1 MTTARE
7 LFTNARTTQ
16 LGDPDGVTWPNAAL
30 IVAYNQAMRLLI
42 LKRPDASAKIQ
53 TLTLKKGS
61 RQFIPD
67 DGVCL
72 LRVVRNIKPD
82 DSIGDAIRP
91 VSMAALDSMYPGWHN
106 AKAAVVEEFCSD
118 PRSPKHFYVYP
129 APATDDVVRIDVEY
143 AAMPPDLTSAT
154 LDDELPFDSVY
165 DQPLIE
171 FMLYKLLSGDNAQ
184 GQSSGVH
191 LKTALDLIDVKSIGD
206 VASSQVKG

>member
-61 RQFIPD
+61 RQFIPN
-67 DGVCL
+67 DGVSL

-106 AKAAVVEEFCSD
+106 EKGTVVQEFCHD

-129 APATDDVVRIDVEY
+129 APAVDNAVKIDIEY
-143 AAMPPDLTSAT
+143 SAMPPDLTSSV

-171 FMLYKLLSGDNAQ
+171 FMLYKLLSGDNSQ